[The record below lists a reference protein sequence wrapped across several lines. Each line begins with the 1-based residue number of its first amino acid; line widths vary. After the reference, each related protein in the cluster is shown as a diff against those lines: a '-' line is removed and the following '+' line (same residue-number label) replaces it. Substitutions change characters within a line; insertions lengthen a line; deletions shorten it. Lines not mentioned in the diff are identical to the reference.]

1 MADSNS
7 KSFSDAN
14 WNEAMQERIMQSM
27 IVDKEWAGGFLEVFS
42 PDFFDD
48 ANMHLKALSKLY
60 IKHHQRYKEF
70 PSVDL
75 LEAMSKES
83 FGQDKP
89 LLNKIDSFLV
99 AVRANQHLGDLS
111 YAKEKSLEWCKRQK
125 TFQTVLEA
133 TTHIDEGN
141 YDLVVQK
148 IKEVASFGITQSQG
162 LNYTEDFDRRYSKEA
177 RKPVSTG
184 IAELDDKVILNGGL
198 AAKEI
203 GIVVAPTN
211 HGKSHVLIQ
220 FGAEALLRGKT
231 VFHFTMELP
240 EEYVGL
246 RYDSY
251 ITKIGC
257 SDLESSKDVVR
268 EEIERLKTNG
278 VLGNLIIKEYAA
290 GVPSVGTLR
299 SFIEKMAYKNYKPDI
314 IIVDYAALIR
324 SIERHE
330 HMRIELQLIIR
341 ELKALAKEMGCPV
354 WTALQSNKEGS
365 KNGVVDETN
374 LAESYAQ
381 AAEADFIVGLFQKGG
396 YGTLHVAKN
405 RMGIKDRTFGI
416 HLDTARSTLQ
426 VLPDDPEEE
435 TEGSTTKG
443 IVVKAANS
451 TDASK
456 SKEFKKFLKERQEK
470 LKEVDTNVKIAFNE

>member
-1 MADSNS
+1 MTDSQG
-7 KSFSDAN
+7 KSFSSAN
-14 WNEAMQERIMQSM
+14 WNEAMQERIMQAM
-27 IVDKEWAGGFLEVFS
+27 IVDKEWAGGFIEVFS

-48 ANMHLKALSKLY
+48 VNQHLKGISKLY
-60 IKHHQRYKEF
+60 VRHHQKYKEF
-70 PSVDL
+70 PSIEL
-75 LEAMSKES
+75 LESMSEEA
-83 FGQDKP
+83 FTHDKP
-89 LLNKIDSFLV
+89 LLNRIQSFLSS
-99 AVRANQHLGDLS
+99 VRANEHLGDLS
-111 YAKEKSLEWCKRQK
+111 YAKEKSLDWCKKQK

-133 TTHIDEGN
+133 TQYIEEGN

-148 IKEVASFGITQSQG
+148 IKEVSSYGITQSQG

-177 RKPVSTG
+177 RNPVSTG
-184 IAELDDKVILNGGL
+184 IPELDQKVILNGGL
-198 AAKEI
+198 ADKEI

-251 ITKIGC
+251 LTKIDC
-257 SDLESSKDVVR
+257 SDLSDNKEMVR
-268 EEIERLKTNG
+268 GEIDRLKSEG
-278 VLGNLIIKEYAA
+278 ILGHLIIKEYSA

-299 SFIEKMAYKNYKPDI
+299 SFIEKMAYKNYKPDV

-324 SIERHE
+324 SVERHE

-341 ELKALAKEMGCPV
+341 ELKAMAKELRCPV

-381 AAEADFIVGLFQKGG
+381 AAEADFIIGLFQKAG

-405 RMGIKDRTFGI
+405 RMGIKDKTFAI
-416 HLDTARSTLQ
+416 FLDTAKSTLQ
-426 VLPDDPEEE
+426 VLPDEGPEENGE
-435 TEGSTTKG
+435 TAKG
-443 IVVKAANS
+443 AVVKAS
-451 TDASK
+451 TVNVNK
-456 SKEFKKFLKERQEK
+456 SKEYKDFLKERQRK
-470 LKEVDTNVKIAFNE
+470 IKEMDGNVNVTFNE